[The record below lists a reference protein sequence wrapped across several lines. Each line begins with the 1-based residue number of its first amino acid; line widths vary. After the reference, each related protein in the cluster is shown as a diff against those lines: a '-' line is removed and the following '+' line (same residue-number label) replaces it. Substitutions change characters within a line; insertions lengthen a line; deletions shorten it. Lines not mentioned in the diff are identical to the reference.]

1 MAFMRSGVRSP
12 SAPPS
17 LIASIEK
24 SDEIKHHERK
34 FLLADTIA
42 ALFLFL
48 ATAAV
53 VVWQNSRLGVLWDL
67 SYVLENSYR
76 LSIGDIPYR
85 DFPFPYAPLTF
96 LIQAAL
102 IKLSGRVFW
111 HHVAY
116 CALAGGLATVL
127 TWRILLRLLRET
139 IGRARLMAF
148 LLSLPLVVL
157 GIYCVFPHPFY
168 DPDCTLAI
176 LLSVLL
182 LLQLDRPHL
191 PSWRAFITGAALVIP
206 LFVKQNVGLALLLS
220 AMLAITVLMA
230 IELWQRRSIRRYGL
244 VIGGALLGTAL
255 ALWLIHLTAG
265 LGNYWHWTIT
275 FAAERRTPPR
285 GDMLGVYTGK
295 ALLLWIGVFAAGA
308 VLLWIARR
316 RNRGLLILAAFLMAT
331 PFAWPAI
338 YLLRDQDSSERA
350 DRLLALWPLLLI
362 VAFITAMPGAKLR
375 KGVALVLPFILIATV
390 NGAFMS
396 QQLWG
401 STYAIWP
408 LFMILLAST
417 VAAMTT
423 WLGESSSWITTP
435 IVIVATVSLVI
446 AGSFYV
452 RSHERL
458 DYANLSDGE
467 ITRST
472 LPQLR
477 GLSIRGQWM
486 PDFEE
491 LVRYTEREIPR
502 DDGLLILPGEDLFY
516 YTTGR
521 HPRFPALLFD
531 HTANPYSPEEILKLC
546 RDRDIRGVIVKQELQ
561 LEDDQVDQDKERI
574 TEVLEQDFEQV
585 ESLGNYDI
593 YRRSQPGN
601 GEDEP

>member
-1 MAFMRSGVRSP
+1 
-12 SAPPS
+12 
-17 LIASIEK
+17 
-24 SDEIKHHERK
+24 
-34 FLLADTIA
+34 
-42 ALFLFL
+42 
-48 ATAAV
+48 
-53 VVWQNSRLGVLWDL
+53 
-67 SYVLENSYR
+67 VLENSYR

-206 LFVKQNVGLALLLS
+206 LFVKQNVGLAFLLS